1 MKNFNFRTPSLKVR
15 IFLSMIFLTLISSVL
30 IALVAVYQFD
40 QEAKTSHQKTL
51 ERKEAAV
58 NEHINFVLSTSKTAV
73 HTYELPIIFQDKIH
87 ELAAI
92 HNTQIDIYD
101 LDGHLLISSKGNFN
115 SQPIN
120 PPNIS
125 PNILGIIEFSPSKRF
140 VDLKL
145 IDGVR
150 HRSTY
155 NYIRDPQF
163 KPLGIVN
170 LPYTEDT
177 TFYDEQMK
185 AFLIKFGQIYLFV
198 FVLSIVIAYFLS
210 AYITKTLQMISDHL
224 QQTQITRKNKKI
236 KADDASNEIA
246 SLIDSYNKMVDL
258 LEESAS
264 KLAQSERESAWR
276 EMARQVAHEIKNPL
290 TPMRLTVQSFQ
301 RKFDP
306 NDSNI
311 HEKIT
316 DFSKTMIQQ
325 IDTMSSVASAF
336 SNFASMPVQKNE
348 TLNIVEVVELAL
360 EIFNQDYIHFETQKQ
375 EIITTFDQAQIIRV
389 ITNLVKNAM
398 QAIPAYEAFPSIKV
412 SLYQEDNQVVIE
424 VEDNGS
430 GIDEE
435 LKDKIFEPKFTTK
448 TSGMGLGLA
457 MIKSIVESYQGN
469 ISFESTLSKGTTFY
483 VRLPIIQNNK

>member
-1 MKNFNFRTPSLKVR
+1 MKSLSFKNPSLKVR

-40 QEAKTSHQKTL
+40 SEAKTYHQQNL
-51 ERKEAAV
+51 ERKETAV
-58 NEHINFVLSTSKTAV
+58 NEHINFVLSTSNTVLSTDK
-73 HTYELPIIFQDKIH
+73 LPSIFRDKIH

-101 LDGHLLISSKGNFN
+101 LNGKLLISSKGNFN
-115 SQPIN
+115 SRPVY
-120 PPNIS
+120 PAGIS
-125 PNILGIIEFSPSKRF
+125 QNILRIIESTPSKRF

-177 TFYDEQMK
+177 TFYDEEMK
-185 AFLIKFGQIYLFV
+185 GFLIRFSQIYLFV
-198 FVLSIVIAYFLS
+198 FLLSIVIAYFLS
-210 AYITKTLQMISDHL
+210 TYITRTLQMISEHL

-236 KADDASNEIA
+236 KAEDASHEIS

-301 RKFDP
+301 RKFNPADP
-306 NDSNI
+306 EI
-311 HEKIT
+311 HDKIT
-316 DFSKTMIQQ
+316 DFSKTLIQQ

-336 SNFASMPVQKNE
+336 SNFASMPAQKNE

-360 EIFNQDYIHFETQKQ
+360 EIFNQDYILFESEKE

-398 QAIPAYEAFPSIKV
+398 QAIPDYEPFPSIRV
-412 SLYQEDNQVVIE
+412 HLYSDDKQVVIE
-424 VEDNGS
+424 VKDNGT
-430 GIDEE
+430 GIPPEIQE
-435 LKDKIFEPKFTTK
+435 KIFEPKFTTK

-457 MIKSIVESYQGN
+457 MIKNIVESYQGS
-469 ISFESTLSKGTTFY
+469 ITFETVKNKGTVFY
-483 VRLPIIQNNK
+483 VRLPITQK

>member
-1 MKNFNFRTPSLKVR
+1 MKKINFRNPSLKVR

-40 QEAKTSHQKTL
+40 REAKTYHQQNL
-51 ERKEAAV
+51 ERKEIAV
-58 NEHINFVLSTSKTAV
+58 NEHINFVLSTSDKLMNTSN
-73 HTYELPIIFQDKIH
+73 LPLIFQDKIH
-87 ELAAI
+87 ELSAI

-101 LDGHLLISSKGNFN
+101 LNGKLLISSKGNFN
-115 SQPIN
+115 SHPVQP
-120 PPNIS
+120 PEIS
-125 PNILGIIEFSPSKRF
+125 QNILRIIESTPSKRF

-150 HRSTY
+150 HRSAY

-170 LPYTEDT
+170 LPYIEDT
-177 TFYDEQMK
+177 TFYDEEMK
-185 AFLIKFGQIYLFV
+185 NFLIRFSQIYLFV
-198 FVLSIVIAYFLS
+198 FLLSIVIAYFLS
-210 AYITKTLQMISDHL
+210 TYITRTLQMISEHL

-236 KADDASNEIA
+236 KVDDASYEIS
-246 SLIDSYNKMVDL
+246 SLIDSYNNMVDL
-258 LEESAS
+258 LEESAT

-301 RKFDP
+301 RRFNPEDP
-306 NDSNI
+306 EI
-311 HEKIT
+311 HEKIN

-336 SNFASMPVQKNE
+336 SNFASMPAQKNE

-360 EIFNQDYIHFETQKQ
+360 EIFNQDYIRFESEKD

-398 QAIPAYEAFPSIKV
+398 QAIPDYEPFPSVRVK
-412 SLYQEDNQVVIE
+412 LYSNDEHVIIE
-424 VEDNGS
+424 VKDNGV
-430 GIDEE
+430 GIPPEIQA
-435 LKDKIFEPKFTTK
+435 KIFEPKFTTK

-457 MIKSIVESYQGN
+457 MIKNIVESYQGS
-469 ISFESTLSKGTTFY
+469 ITFESVKNKGTVFY
-483 VRLPIIQNNK
+483 VQLPITQK

>member
-1 MKNFNFRTPSLKVR
+1 MKNISFRSPSLKVR

-40 QEAKTSHQKTL
+40 REAKAYHQQNI
-51 ERKEAAV
+51 ERKEVAV
-58 NEHINFVLSTSKTAV
+58 NEHVNYVLNTAEKRLN
-73 HTYELPIIFQDKIH
+73 TEDLPLIFKDKIH

-92 HNTQIDIYD
+92 HSTQIDIYD
-101 LDGHLLISSKGNFN
+101 LEGGLLISSKGNFN
-115 SQPIN
+115 SQPVN
-120 PPNIS
+120 PVRIS
-125 PNILGIIEFSPSKRF
+125 QNILRIIESTPSKRF

-155 NYIRDPQF
+155 NYIRDAKF
-163 KPLGIVN
+163 KPLGIIN
-170 LPYTEDT
+170 LPYIENT
-177 TFYDEQMK
+177 TFYDEEMK
-185 AFLIKFGQIYLFV
+185 RFLLRFGQIYIFV
-198 FVLSIVIAYFLS
+198 LLLSIVIAYFLS
-210 AYITKTLQMISDHL
+210 TYITKTLQMISNHL

-236 KADDASNEIA
+236 KAQNASHEIA

-306 NDSNI
+306 ED
-311 HEKIT
+311 EKIHDKVN
-316 DFSKTMIQQ
+316 DFSKILIQQ

-360 EIFNQDYIHFETQKQ
+360 EIFNQDYIHFYSEED
-375 EIITTFDQAQIIRV
+375 EIITTIDQAQIIRV

-398 QAIPAYEAFPSIKV
+398 QAIPDFEPFPSVLVK
-412 SLYQEDNQVVIE
+412 LYRAEKDVVIE
-424 VEDNGS
+424 VKDNGV
-430 GIDEE
+430 GVAEE
-435 LKDKIFEPKFTTK
+435 IQEKIFEPKFTTK

-457 MIKSIVESYQGN
+457 MIKNIVESYQGS
-469 ISFESTLSKGTTFY
+469 ITFESVKNKGTTFY
-483 VRLPIIQNNK
+483 VRLPITQK